1 MTINKE
7 LITVLEDVFVAEG
20 VVDTLKGLT
29 TERSLR
35 LAERYI
41 SNSLGVVGELTKS
54 DKTTKELD
62 QSKGDIT
69 KVSAYK
75 DYIKIYTKLHNLEDG
90 LAPKG
95 FKEALGLLT
104 KVHEFLTVDGKTAL
118 KNVYSGA
125 TKSRSG
131 QLLFVGMAL
140 NQFLTTI
147 DIFLSLIVVEGKT
160 FSINPSGKVNLE
172 GLKAFAQKA
181 DVSAFTMF
189 VKNLPELEEGLV
201 SESVIDTATGEP
213 LSDTDDLDAIDD
225 MEDEDDEEKPV
236 VKEDL
241 SPKAYRQYIREQA
254 LAKEDDTDFDHMP
267 EAPLDPDSAQTV
279 KELGYGEDDKP
290 EDWDPN
296 YPKNVSEDEEE
307 ETETTKL
314 LTNLKG
320 TLADVARTALE
331 AQADLGEIESHEV
344 HSSKVPDRGL
354 VNLTLQVTY
363 TDGSRTF
370 SIDNVEAD
378 LLPKVD
384 VQELKT
390 GLEAEVK
397 NQLSVKE
404 DVEGSIL
411 ALLGEDFTDTTSDT
425 VLTEDSLKDFI
436 LNGVSNT
443 GKKLMKGIEASGVK
457 SEGLKA
463 FLNKGAVKGV
473 GVAMAAIAMLFLV
486 RYIVTLTFTLRVNLA
501 QYLRET
507 ADIIDEQIST
517 VTDTSVREK
526 QEATSTKL
534 KALAKK
540 FDLDRNVATNKS
552 ERTNRDFDET
562 ILDAYTDEEIKRS
575 EDEAGAIF

>member
-41 SNSLGVVGELTKS
+41 SNSLGVVGELIKS
-54 DKTTKELD
+54 DKTAKELD

-140 NQFLTTI
+140 NQFLTAI

-181 DVSAFTMF
+181 DVSAFAMF

-225 MEDEDDEEKPV
+225 LEDEDDEEKPV

-254 LAKEDDTDFDHMP
+254 LAKEDDTDFEHMP
-267 EAPLDPDSAQTV
+267 EAPVDPDSAQTV

-296 YPKNVSEDEEE
+296 YPKNVSEDEEG

-314 LTNLKG
+314 LANLKG

-331 AQADLGEIESHEV
+331 TQADLGEIESHEV
-344 HSSKVPDRGL
+344 HASKVPDRGL
-354 VNLTLQVTY
+354 VNLILQVTY
-363 TDGSRTF
+363 KDGSRTF

-384 VQELKT
+384 VQELKA

-463 FLNKGAVKGV
+463 FLNKGVVKGV
-473 GVAMAAIAMLFLV
+473 GAAMAVITMLFLV

-507 ADIIDEQIST
+507 ADIIDEQISA